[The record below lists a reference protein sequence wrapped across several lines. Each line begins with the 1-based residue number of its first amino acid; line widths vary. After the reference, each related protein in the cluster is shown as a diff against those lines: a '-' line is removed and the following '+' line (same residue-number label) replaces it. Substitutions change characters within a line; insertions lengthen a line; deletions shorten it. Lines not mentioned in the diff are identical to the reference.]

1 MSSSQKR
8 IQRGPSLAMQVHD
21 ALLEQITTGRLE
33 PGERLI
39 IERLADQ
46 LGVSQTPVREAVARL
61 IQEGLTT
68 EAPNGR
74 LQVVALTEQYVR
86 DTFLVR
92 SALEGLGTELAAPRL
107 SEADLT
113 ALQTLMVDTTAA
125 LAQGDY
131 DVYVRTDASLHRLIL
146 EAANNAV
153 LNNELESLQPHID
166 LIRSY
171 SQRNNGEHLRAS
183 HREHLLII
191 EALTRRDPAAARQ
204 AMEEHIRNA
213 STRIV
218 QLIDFR
224 AQHARVIAETDTSL
238 RTLVAT

>member
-1 MSSSQKR
+1 MGSSQKR

-68 EAPNGR
+68 EAANGR
-74 LQVVALTEQYVR
+74 LQVISLTEQYVR

-113 ALQTLMVDTTAA
+113 ALQTLMVDT
-125 LAQGDY
+125 
-131 DVYVRTDASLHRLIL
+131 
-146 EAANNAV
+146 
-153 LNNELESLQPHID
+153 
-166 LIRSY
+166 
-171 SQRNNGEHLRAS
+171 
-183 HREHLLII
+183 
-191 EALTRRDPAAARQ
+191 
-204 AMEEHIRNA
+204 
-213 STRIV
+213 
-218 QLIDFR
+218 
-224 AQHARVIAETDTSL
+224 
-238 RTLVAT
+238 